1 MLVLILTDVKYLQ
14 NVAFSFEKSWNS
26 RNHSSDS
33 HQLIKNSLPS
43 KISHHA
49 PTQIW
54 EGGGYSKICTLS
66 ERLLALAMEVHT
78 CSTCSWN
85 NDKIPKS

>member
-54 EGGGYSKICTLS
+54 EGGGLFQNMHAFRK
-66 ERLLALAMEVHT
+66 AVGT
-78 CSTCSWN
+78 CHGS
-85 NDKIPKS
+85 PYMQYMFLE